1 MKDVPLT
8 EDGSKQLQNE
18 GQSKPRTSVSF
29 SLDEDDE
36 SDEDFLWEMDSPPT
50 RMNEASELD
59 RLGMG
64 VGERWD
70 NNLAKYHVTP

>member
-1 MKDVPLT
+1 
-8 EDGSKQLQNE
+8 
-18 GQSKPRTSVSF
+18 
-29 SLDEDDE
+29 
-36 SDEDFLWEMDSPPT
+36 
-50 RMNEASELD
+50 MNEASELD